1 MMSACLSRLRLTFEQ
16 FNSGQTLTDVSNII
30 SICVEMEHTF
40 MGDLVLQVLCPNGQS
55 MIFHQQGGGGTYIGS
70 PNDTDSNEDPVIGE
84 CWEYCW
90 SPTATNGTWI
100 ENVAA
105 GGNTTLAGIPANQS
119 INPGTYE
126 PVEPFSNLV
135 GCPLNGDW
143 TYQSTDLWGAD
154 NGFICSWSINFD
166 PNIIPDVTTFTP
178 TFGPDI
184 DSTLWSGGTVP
195 DVISANGDTIT
206 FTATAPGVYPF
217 NYQVTDNFGC
227 TYDTTITVTIDEPFE
242 VEAGPDM
249 VICGDSLQLQAS
261 VIGSAANCVWN
272 WR

>member
-1 MMSACLSRLRLTFEQ
+1 
-16 FNSGQTLTDVSNII
+16 
-30 SICVEMEHTF
+30 
-40 MGDLVLQVLCPNGQS
+40 MGILLEP
-55 MIFHQQGGGGTYIGS
+55 HRH
-70 PNDTDSNEDPVIGE
+70 ER
-84 CWEYCW
+84 
-90 SPTATNGTWI
+90 
-100 ENVAA
+100 NVDRKC
-105 GGNTTLAGIPANQS
+105 GRGRQYHLAGIPANQS

-249 VICGDSLQLQAS
+249 VILRRLLAVAS
-261 VIGSAANCVWN
+261 I
-272 WR
+272 RDR